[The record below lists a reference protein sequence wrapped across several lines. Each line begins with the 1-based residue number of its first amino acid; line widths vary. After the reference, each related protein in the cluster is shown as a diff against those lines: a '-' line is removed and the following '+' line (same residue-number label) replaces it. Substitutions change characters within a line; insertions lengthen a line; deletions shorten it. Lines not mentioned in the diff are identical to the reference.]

1 MSHTSNLQL
10 PTAAGKS
17 GRGRPS
23 VWKERLALLPT
34 AAGKSGGGR
43 RSVWKERLALLPTAA
58 GKSGGDR
65 RSVWKERLAVL
76 HSGRLGVTS
85 GPVYREVWFIARV
98 IVYQSCVGVD
108 RSVICSFCGEMGE
121 LMVA

>member
-1 MSHTSNLQL
+1 MYLSRTSNLQL

-17 GRGRPS
+17 GRGRRS

-43 RSVWKERLALLPTAA
+43 RSVWKERFGCPAQWATL
-58 GKSGGDR
+58 
-65 RSVWKERLAVL
+65 
-76 HSGRLGVTS
+76 VTS

-108 RSVICSFCGEMGE
+108 TSVICSFCGEMGE